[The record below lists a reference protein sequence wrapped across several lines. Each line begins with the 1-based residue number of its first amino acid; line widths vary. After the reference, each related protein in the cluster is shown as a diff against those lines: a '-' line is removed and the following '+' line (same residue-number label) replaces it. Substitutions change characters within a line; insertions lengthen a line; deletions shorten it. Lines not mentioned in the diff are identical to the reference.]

1 MIKKNKTKQHDRST
15 YQIEGKI
22 DRKTA
27 SMRVVVG
34 FPKIKV
40 WDEAGL
46 HVPPPLPLCY
56 LLALVLALKLQKLSW
71 YSNSMTLIFCIKLW
85 EYKMLNFH
93 QIFNYLVVY
102 NCLINRSE
110 VIKPARCASWDLT
123 HCRYLHSLHL
133 RRNLQ
138 YL

>member
-1 MIKKNKTKQHDRST
+1 MYKMIIETYYSFGYHILSSYEFDDFSIDRR
-15 YQIEGKI
+15 IEEKI

-56 LLALVLALKLQKLSW
+56 LLALVLALKLQKLS
-71 YSNSMTLIFCIKLW
+71 
-85 EYKMLNFH
+85 
-93 QIFNYLVVY
+93 
-102 NCLINRSE
+102 
-110 VIKPARCASWDLT
+110 
-123 HCRYLHSLHL
+123 
-133 RRNLQ
+133 
-138 YL
+138 